1 MYYSILDAGNSSSL
15 TKLKTSEQKKE
26 ALFDAA
32 KKGILGDFFV
42 GRRVDRESIN
52 DFVRFSGIIQ
62 TRTVRIYGS
71 DCSFSVMSVDFILP
85 SKREFKLFSNVYG

>member
-32 KKGILGDFFV
+32 KKGILGGFFV

-52 DFVRFSGIIQ
+52 DLCTFFRNHA
-62 TRTVRIYGS
+62 
-71 DCSFSVMSVDFILP
+71 D
-85 SKREFKLFSNVYG
+85 

>member
-1 MYYSILDAGNSSSL
+1 MYRERDVIKMYYSILDAGNSSSL

-32 KKGILGDFFV
+32 KKGILGGFFV

-52 DFVRFSGIIQ
+52 DLCTFFRNH
-62 TRTVRIYGS
+62 T
-71 DCSFSVMSVDFILP
+71 D
-85 SKREFKLFSNVYG
+85 